1 MMSLHLFAEGKDM
14 SGSIRVAE
22 FPKSAAVPVCASFSA
37 RCAAEVTAFH
47 RTLPE
52 YSATPLVSLDALSAF
67 TGVSGIYVKD
77 ESYRFGLNAFKGL
90 GGSYALH
97 MLAREGQK
105 KTFVTATDG
114 NHGRGV
120 AWAAA
125 RLGQEAYVYLP
136 RGTARE
142 RLDNIRLLG
151 AHAEIMDLCYD
162 DVVRYAAKQAE
173 ENGWVLV
180 QDTSWPGY
188 EEIPLLIMQGYTT
201 MGTEIV
207 SQLGGIRPT
216 HVFLQAGVGSMAAA
230 MTAYLADVWQDAPP
244 KFIIVEPHGANCIFR
259 TAEANDGKLHFCG
272 DDMQTIMAG
281 LCCGEPCT
289 LAWDIL
295 KSKADYALSVPDYAA
310 ADGMRI
316 LAAPLPG
323 DRRVIAGES
332 GASGFGAAMELLRD
346 PDCASQR
353 RQLDLGPDSVLLCI
367 NTEGATDRE
376 NYRRIVWDG
385 AYAKQND

>member
-1 MMSLHLFAEGKDM
+1 MSEPL
-14 SGSIRVAE
+14 RVVD
-22 FPKSAAVPVCASFSA
+22 FPKGPVPAFCSSFTLSDTA
-37 RCAAEVTAFH
+37 DVFAFH

-52 YSATPLVSLDALSAF
+52 YGVTPLHSLSALAAF

-77 ESYRFGLNAFKGL
+77 ESKRFGLNAFKGL

-97 MLAREGQK
+97 MLSKEGQK
-105 KTFVTATDG
+105 NTFVTATDG

-125 RLGQEAYVYLP
+125 RLGQKAYVYLP
-136 RGTARE
+136 RGTAPE

-151 AHAEIMDLCYD
+151 ASAEILDLCYD
-162 DVVRYAAKQAE
+162 DTVRYAAKQAE
-173 ENGWVLV
+173 ENGWILV

-188 EEIPLLIMQGYTT
+188 EKIPLQIMQGYTT
-201 MGTEIV
+201 MGAEIV
-207 SQLGGIRPT
+207 SQLGKVRPT

-230 MTAYLADVWQDAPP
+230 MTAFLSDAWQDLLP
-244 KFIIVEPHGANCIFR
+244 KFITVEPHGADCIFR
-259 TAEANDGKLHFCG
+259 TAAAGDGRLHFCG
-272 DDMQTIMAG
+272 KDMNTIMAG

-289 LAWDIL
+289 LAWEIL
-295 KSKADYALSVPDYAA
+295 QSKADHAISMPDHAA

-316 LAAPLPG
+316 LANPLPG
-323 DRRVIAGES
+323 DERVEAGES

-346 PDCASQR
+346 PACASLR
-353 RQLDLGPDSVLLCI
+353 RQLGIGANSVLLCI
-367 NTEGATDRE
+367 NTEGATDRD

-385 AYAKQND
+385 AFAKQSRE